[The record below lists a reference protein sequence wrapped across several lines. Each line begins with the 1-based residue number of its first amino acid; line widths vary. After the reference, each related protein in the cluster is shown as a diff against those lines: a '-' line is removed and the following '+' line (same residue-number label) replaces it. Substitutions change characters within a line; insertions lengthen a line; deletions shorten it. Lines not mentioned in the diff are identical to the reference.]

1 MLFAYFVLIM
11 GRIISIGNCKGGV
24 GKTTTAVNLSAAL
37 AAAEKKTL
45 LIDSDPQA
53 HSTAGMGVDIRRIRK
68 TLYNGIRGDAS
79 VDELIVD
86 VDIEYL
92 KMIPSRLELVRADSA
107 LSGRADKETAVRD
120 LISGQKDYYD
130 YILIDCGPSLS
141 LLNVNALV
149 ASDSIIVPLQCEFYA
164 REGLSQFLMIYDVF
178 RKTFNPAMSVEGILL
193 TMVDETYEFC
203 DSIAEETK
211 RRFSNMVFDARIPRD
226 RKLQE
231 ASCIGRP
238 LLFHDV
244 NSPGAQSYLALAKEI
259 MTRDSI

>member
-11 GRIISIGNCKGGV
+11 GRIISIGNHKGGV

-37 AAAEKKTL
+37 AAAEKRVL

-53 HSTAGMGVDIRRIRK
+53 HSTTGMGVDIRRISK

-79 VDELIVD
+79 VDDMVLD
-86 VDIEYL
+86 VDIDYL

-107 LSGRADKETAVRD
+107 LSGRADKETVLKE
-120 LISGQKDYYD
+120 LINCQKDNYD

-141 LLNVNALV
+141 LLTVNALV

-178 RKTFNPAMSVEGILL
+178 KNTFNPAMRIEGILL
-193 TMVDETYEFC
+193 TMVDINNELCER
-203 DSIAEETK
+203 IAEETK
-211 RRFSNMVFDARIPRD
+211 NRFSNMVFDARIPRD
-226 RKLQE
+226 KKLQE
-231 ASCIGRP
+231 AAYIGRP
-238 LLFHDV
+238 LLFYDV

-259 MTRDSI
+259 MTRDSR